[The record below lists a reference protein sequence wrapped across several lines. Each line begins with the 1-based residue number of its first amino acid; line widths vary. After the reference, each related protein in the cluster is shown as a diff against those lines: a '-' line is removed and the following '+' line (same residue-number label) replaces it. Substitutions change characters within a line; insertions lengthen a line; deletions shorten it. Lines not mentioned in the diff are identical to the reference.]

1 MLLVLAA
8 PAANHQLH
16 MAHPAFAAAPL
27 DVAYQS
33 CHRQAHSYPLA
44 AAAVAVHWQAS
55 KGYPV
60 WAAVAAQ
67 LLLHT
72 DQCSAAAAA
81 AAAAVATLLL
91 HRGCPALLQRKPP
104 LGLLPPVQQQ
114 CIMSKTRQEKLKAN
128 VTNRLRPSQLQN
140 H

>member
-1 MLLVLAA
+1 
-8 PAANHQLH
+8 
-16 MAHPAFAAAPL
+16 
-27 DVAYQS
+27 
-33 CHRQAHSYPLA
+33 
-44 AAAVAVHWQAS
+44 VHWQAS

-81 AAAAVATLLL
+81 AAVATLLL
-91 HRGCPALLQRKPP
+91 HRGCPALLQCKPP

-114 CIMSKTRQEKLKAN
+114 CIMSKTRQEKLKAD
-128 VTNRLRPSQLQN
+128 VTNRLKPSQLQN